1 MRQYYTSNGY
11 WIYQTDG
18 KGGTP
23 SEGLEISSCNNLKS
37 ENASVTGEVTSAI
50 INTIQSD
57 DESKKSPFIE
67 DKFKFLTGYDPS
79 IDINANKLLTSIT
92 PLSISSSSDGD
103 PKLSVNFTIKH
114 TFNYGVDGR
123 DIIVDMG
130 GGKST
135 NLGTKEKV
143 STTISKNRNSV
154 QTSKINITSIEF
166 SSSNNNIKIFFD
178 SATITFTDNYEGTAP
193 FSTVYQPNVRFNVTS
208 TVTFSGFITVPMSTL
223 YVSGLRTYILN
234 NSGNDTSSTTSYTQT
249 SGTDRFWIGLTDNS
263 VFTSY
268 PLDTFVKVG
277 VKDGHDDI
285 NNICFNNKFYA
296 RNLKRKT
303 DYAFYEI
310 PLASVEMFQ
319 ALEQIRSP
327 SDSGLG
333 IGTLKVKDVF
343 SGHEILQQFEGTIDE
358 YVNLLLSNY
367 SAYNGISTREG
378 DINSGDYD
386 SQVLMYPLPSDSNE
400 RKSLENLIVSQ
411 YRLNGQSN
419 LLSCKPEYNDRTIN
433 FDFLKS
439 IFKVENASFYDNDK
453 KLLNQLSVMSYTIQR
468 KEIEDLSMGASSGD
482 YTFDIASATINADSK
497 PVTRYIAEV
506 TAQKST
512 FASIEKAENKTLDY
526 KALYEL
532 RGAPAYNT
540 NLWIKAENLT
550 NTIDDFYYKDRIF
563 ADGGSKAPTRVIKE
577 QWIHAQV
584 LFDDSNSECYV
595 SLSPDSNGTI
605 QDIIKDDGSPE
616 DLENWSSADKFSNGA
631 GMFDMGNSKV
641 VTNNYKE
648 YGLTDILSKIFLKR
662 SDGSTSI
669 YDLYYNNDTTT
680 ITAEDINKEKG
691 IISFKFFLYS
701 FGFKWK
707 KYNNDIEN
715 CYANKLCFIS
725 EDDMSKDAGAVK
737 YQFGITKDN
746 IFYNDVKSVVGGS
759 NLTYKYYTLTLPG
772 PDNPSTI
779 SPENVSNLKD
789 ANIPNGEI
797 GPFLKADFVQAVDNT
812 KYALSKNKRDK
823 DGNFD
828 EYIYDSFRSV
838 TAFRPFVDNN
848 MTSKLEYKDDICDTI
863 SLDKGFI
870 HDYMLKYNEA
880 YTVVR
885 QLENGVETDNQ
896 LIINAGDQNPNIVF
910 AKAVPEKDFVEK
922 QVLTNKM
929 LKDMQVDTSQIL
941 EDIKSTINSYKDPI
955 LEAEVHYEG
964 SKLTGVDSTSTAN
977 NTYVVYKLYID
988 DTLDALDGDKD
999 EKTVPPVRVDET
1011 EFTINIYP
1019 FDKDGRGND
1028 VVGTPYIEYG
1038 TIEDVDGSIT
1048 ESTSSNLLYSKK
1060 FTISSAKDE
1069 VDVYDDWLY
1078 YKGIMPILLNESLE
1092 SLSEDFNTDDVDRII
1107 NGLSNRNL
1115 SNVIFQNVKADGKVS
1130 EKQAYSAMSCM
1141 NVYSEESIKNQAN
1154 YTKDV
1159 RTKDW
1164 WNISSTNDNIY
1175 PIGYNGITLTTAS
1188 NTTQNIYIGLEPNLI
1203 EKQLAIFAQSIY
1215 DYTWYLKATNNALI
1229 EVYPNE
1235 TFTFEY
1241 VIDNDSDEASIDV
1254 THIFGDQTAV
1264 DKNTHTQHK
1273 LFTVNSTDNVEDNI
1287 GASSF
1292 EQISLAKE
1300 KFTRIADSGFI
1311 ERAPNDT
1318 NINAYISDE
1327 KKTYHCLILTR
1338 NIVEVKIDTNGGWML
1353 DPDTIVTKRD
1363 DEKYPISNKFHISP
1377 ELTFKD
1383 DDLYAKSET
1392 GQLDTFAETINNVRR
1407 NFDSEARKTFDPE
1420 TGQYKQDS
1428 SITISVDYAAPTN
1441 EKYINAIDNKDKRYL
1456 GISYSLGYNVPVGVH
1471 LTEKFT
1477 GETTTVNYVNELKD
1491 ITTDKWEYGDEKN
1504 GVKTIDLNSYTVNVP
1519 EKMEKTTYV
1528 FNHYLDTKNDA
1539 IFDYKS
1545 NKVVKGNT
1553 YLKAVFEPINYELYL
1568 SYLRDTRDTEKDVNA
1583 FDTINTELRTFTYE
1597 DTLVNFQKDNDG
1609 KITENYLARLPATK
1623 TGGTKDD
1630 CFYKGHIL
1638 SDGWYLLPEKTKI
1651 DNKII
1656 EDDEFLEKTFGPKS
1670 ALCYCEPQTYNIYYI
1685 EKLPE
1690 VISSNTKI
1698 KVIQKRE
1705 GVSYNESVTLLSGNE
1720 DSSIHGYN
1728 ELGRYH
1734 KVLFPEPFAEPDNDD
1749 ILSAADLGFANSD
1762 GTSVKYDPEE
1772 FFYGQTARNICGDF
1786 SFDEDNKTARIPN
1799 VYLEYMYEINDQS
1812 IQIKYSDNVNTI
1824 KTFNISAV
1832 EGKNAEIISFINANN
1847 DNAGLQYTNNNLNF
1861 FNTDKIFRKYKLMH
1875 LNEKNEPEQL
1885 SLMTGYFSGA
1895 PNEYTVTHND
1905 FVQIYNLLLEDST
1918 IYLAPIWESY
1928 KYDVEFIYNEKSTTL
1943 TLESAKKYILDI
1955 GNTTDY
1961 IFNVGDVGSSDDTI
1975 DLKNF
1980 ITHFTDVTAEIYS
1993 YYVGWANTSGILRYT
2008 AGQAG
2013 LTNLV
2018 PISKNS
2024 VFDGNKKL
2032 TSDKLT
2038 LQAFFTRR
2046 MTNKNG
2052 VIFKEGDH
2060 YYCDDTKLML
2070 INISNNG
2077 FWTIDTVFG

>member
-1 MRQYYTSNGY
+1 MRQYYNSNGY
-11 WIYQTDG
+11 WIYQTDKSG
-18 KGGTP
+18 DI
-23 SEGLEISSCNNLKS
+23 SIGLEIKNSKDLKDIKIDTVSFNTTKSSAESVSIWPQPFDKENEDNAYITFLGSHSITAGKCENSNIKEINDAKLISNGSGLTLNVSFTSKLTFTYALDGQNAIIGTTNKGAKQKLGTVTHTNRELSSSTSSKTININIKSIDSISNNRIQIS
-37 ENASVTGEVTSAI
+37 FESAEVTYQDTYIDNDVAWQQSGYSTSATFNATSKI
-50 INTIQSD
+50 I
-57 DESKKSPFIE
+57 
-67 DKFKFLTGYDPS
+67 FKGSFT
-79 IDINANKLLTSIT
+79 A
-92 PLSISSSSDGD
+92 PLSI
-103 PKLSVNFTIKH
+103 F
-114 TFNYGVDGR
+114 
-123 DIIVDMG
+123 
-130 GGKST
+130 
-135 NLGTKEKV
+135 
-143 STTISKNRNSV
+143 
-154 QTSKINITSIEF
+154 
-166 SSSNNNIKIFFD
+166 NNN
-178 SATITFTDNYEGTAP
+178 S
-193 FSTVYQPNVRFNVTS
+193 
-208 TVTFSGFITVPMSTL
+208 
-223 YVSGLRTYILN
+223 LRTYILN
-234 NSGNDTSSTTSYTQT
+234 NSGNDTNSTTSYTQT

-277 VKDGHDDI
+277 VEDGHGDI

-343 SGHEILQQFEGTIDE
+343 SGHEILSQFEGTIDD
-358 YVNLLLSNY
+358 YVNLLLTNY
-367 SAYNGISTREG
+367 SEYNGISPLEG
-378 DINSGDYD
+378 DINNGKYD
-386 SQVLMYPLPSDSNE
+386 SQLLAFPLPSDPNE
-400 RKSLENLIVSQ
+400 RKSLEEKIVDQ
-411 YRLNGQSN
+411 YRLNGQNN
-419 LLSCKPEYNDRTIN
+419 LLSCKPEYNNKTIN

-439 IFKVENASFYDNDK
+439 IFKVEDASFYDSPENP
-453 KLLNQLSVMSYTIQR
+453 LEQLTVMSY
-468 KEIEDLSMGASSGD
+468 EITHAPVEGLSMGASTGD
-482 YTFDIASATINADSK
+482 DTFVISKDK
-497 PVTRYIAEV
+497 PVSWYIAEV
-506 TAQKST
+506 TAQPNGT
-512 FASIEKAENKTLDY
+512 FDSIEKAENKDLDY

-532 RGAPAYNT
+532 QYGRGAAENKLNNT
-540 NLWIKAENLT
+540 KLLIKAENLT

-563 ADGGSKAPTRVIKE
+563 ASGGSTEVPTRTIEK
-577 QWIHAQV
+577 QWINAQV
-584 LFDDSNSECYV
+584 LFDESSNECYV
-595 SLSPDSNGTI
+595 SLRPDSNGII
-605 QDIIKDDGSPE
+605 QDIIQSDGSPE

-662 SDGSTSI
+662 SDGNTSI
-669 YDLYYNNDTTT
+669 YDLYYNNDATT
-680 ITAEDINKEKG
+680 IAAEDINKEKG

-707 KYNNDIEN
+707 KYNNDTAE

-725 EDDMSKDAGAVK
+725 EDDMSKGAGAVK
-737 YQFGITKDN
+737 YEFGITKDN
-746 IFYNDVKSVVGGS
+746 IFYNDVKLSEVS
-759 NLTYKYYTLTLPG
+759 TNKEFRYYTLNLSG
-772 PDNPSTI
+772 DSPSKI
-779 SPENVSNLKD
+779 ESEDVKDLKTD
-789 ANIPNGEI
+789 IQNNRI
-797 GPFLKADFVQAVDNT
+797 GPFMKAKSVRIDNN
-812 KYALSKNKRDK
+812 KNYALSKNKRD
-823 DGNFD
+823 DDDNT

-838 TAFRPFVDNN
+838 TAFRPFVDNS
-848 MTSKLEYKDDICDTI
+848 MTSELEYKNDICDAI

-870 HDYMLKYNEA
+870 HDYMLKYKDA
-880 YTVVR
+880 YTVVKKF
-885 QLENGVETDNQ
+885 ENGVETDNQ
-896 LIINAGDQNPNIVF
+896 LIINAGDQNTNIVF

-922 QVLTNKM
+922 QVLTNED
-929 LKDMQVDTSQIL
+929 LKQMGVDANQIL
-941 EDIKSTINSYKDPI
+941 EDIKGTINTYKDSI
-955 LEAEVHYEG
+955 LEAKLQYKG
-964 SKLTGVDSTSTAN
+964 NDLTGLESTSTAN

-988 DTLDALDGDKD
+988 DTLDALDGEED

-1028 VVGTPYIEYG
+1028 VAGTPYIKYS
-1038 TIEDVDGSIT
+1038 TMEDVDGSIT

-1069 VDVYDDWLY
+1069 VDVYDDWLN
-1078 YKGIMPILLNESLE
+1078 YKGIMPILLNESL
-1092 SLSEDFNTDDVDRII
+1092 SDLRDFASATDADYIA
-1107 NGLSNRNL
+1107 GLLADRNL
-1115 SNVIFQNVKADGKVS
+1115 SNVIFNNVKADGNVS

-1175 PIGYNGITLTTAS
+1175 PIGYNGIKLTTSS

-1254 THIFGDQTAV
+1254 THIFGGQTAV

-1273 LFTVNSTDNVEDNI
+1273 LFTVNSTDNDEDNI

-1292 EQISLAKE
+1292 EQISLDTEDEDLKEKFKE
-1300 KFTRIADSGFI
+1300 KFTRIADSSFI

-1318 NINAYISDE
+1318 NIKAYISE
-1327 KKTYHCLILTR
+1327 KKTYHCLVLNRLNVSVSI
-1338 NIVEVKIDTNGGWML
+1338 ETNGGWML
-1353 DPDTIVTKRD
+1353 DPNAIVTKRD
-1363 DEKYPISNKFHISP
+1363 NDSYPISNKVYMSP
-1377 ELTFKD
+1377 DLEFVD
-1383 DDLYAKSET
+1383 DDLYANRDK
-1392 GQLDTFAETINNVRR
+1392 LAEHASKINSLRKNHKLY
-1407 NFDSEARKTFDPE
+1407 DST
-1420 TGQYKQDS
+1420 DS
-1428 SITISVDYAAPTN
+1428 SMLISVNYAAPTN
-1441 EKYINAIDNKDKRYL
+1441 KKYINAINEKDKRYL
-1456 GISYSLGYNVPVGVH
+1456 GISYKLTYNVPIGVH
-1471 LTEKFT
+1471 FSEKFT
-1477 GETTTVNYVNELKD
+1477 GETTTVNYVNELKN
-1491 ITTDKWEYGDEKN
+1491 ITTDEWTYGDEKN
-1504 GVKTIDLNSYTVNVP
+1504 GVKTIDLSAYTVNIP
-1519 EKMEKTTYV
+1519 EKMEKTAYV
-1528 FNHYLDTKNDA
+1528 FKHYFEPKYEDEDA
-1539 IFDYKS
+1539 IFNYES
-1545 NKVVKGNT
+1545 NKVIKRNIDIQ
-1553 YLKAVFEPINYELYL
+1553 AIFEPINYELYL

-1597 DTLVNFQKDNDG
+1597 DTLVNFQKDDDG

-1638 SDGWYLLPEKTKI
+1638 SDGWYMLPEKTKI
-1651 DNKII
+1651 KNIII

-1961 IFNVGDVGSSDDTI
+1961 IFNVGDVGSSNDTI

-1993 YYVGWANTSGILRYT
+1993 YYVGWANTNGILRYT